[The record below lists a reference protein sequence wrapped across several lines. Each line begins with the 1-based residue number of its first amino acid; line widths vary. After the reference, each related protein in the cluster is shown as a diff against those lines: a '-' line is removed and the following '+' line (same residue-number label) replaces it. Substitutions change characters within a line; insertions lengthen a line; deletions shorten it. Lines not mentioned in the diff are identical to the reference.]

1 MASGCFLESGN
12 ARGNGN
18 KKRVLASWSEN
29 GGVSAQEPL
38 ELPSVSTSVTGSIG
52 MSRNSVFPTFPV
64 SIDEILRRSGLN
76 PSVDASLLEGTLP
89 NDSYW
94 VLSSLVDMPS
104 AILGA
109 EAEQRNRIQQIANY
123 CKFGTKDPVGLS
135 LLEIGFKHLGRN
147 PSVPRKL
154 SADEMGPG

>member
-1 MASGCFLESGN
+1 VYQ
-12 ARGNGN
+12 
-18 KKRVLASWSEN
+18 RVEHCPKYATVLRQWIE
-29 GGVSAQEPL
+29 G
-38 ELPSVSTSVTGSIG
+38 
-52 MSRNSVFPTFPV
+52 V

-104 AILGA
+104 AVLGA

-123 CKFGTKDPVGLS
+123 CKFGTKDPVAIS
-135 LLEIGFKHLGRN
+135 LLEIGFKHLGRGTAL
-147 PSVPRKL
+147 KL
-154 SADEMGPG
+154 ASFMEKSGKYLKEIEMVDLASLFPGRTDACNSLYEEIAAYSKNK